1 MSSWQSFQ
9 EAVASRMEMLLARV
23 IDQQPKH
30 NSDLLEA
37 MRYSLLN
44 GGKRMRPFLVY
55 AAGEILGI
63 KKENLDM
70 CAIAVECMHSY
81 SLIHDDLPAM
91 DDDDLRRGKP
101 TCHIV
106 YGEATAIL
114 AGDALQSLAFDV
126 LANYPAPAT
135 TERAQLV
142 GILAKAGGYQG
153 MCGGQALDLSAT
165 NKQIALNALH
175 QIHEL
180 KTGALIS
187 ASMEM
192 ACAFADLT
200 QEQKAIFK
208 QFAHA
213 LGLAFQVKDD
223 ILDITADTETLGKPQ
238 GSDEEAN
245 KSTFPNLL
253 GLKGAQ
259 KYLGELHVQAI
270 SALDA
275 IPYNTELLRAF
286 SDFVVQRKH

>member
-165 NKQIALNALH
+165 NKQVALNALH

-200 QEQKAIFK
+200 QEQKAVGR
-208 QFAHA
+208 AH
-213 LGLAFQVKDD
+213 V
-223 ILDITADTETLGKPQ
+223 
-238 GSDEEAN
+238 
-245 KSTFPNLL
+245 
-253 GLKGAQ
+253 
-259 KYLGELHVQAI
+259 
-270 SALDA
+270 
-275 IPYNTELLRAF
+275 
-286 SDFVVQRKH
+286 